1 MPPAPVIDHPAL
13 RGVQARLA
21 EMFTAQGVVSLASI
35 CDAFGWLPHTAR
47 AAITRLRRTGMQIE
61 PIRGQAAYRLTGG
74 MVQEAAP
81 AQESLWDGISE
92 SVVRFYRNRAAVL
105 ATL

>member
-1 MPPAPVIDHPAL
+1 
-13 RGVQARLA
+13 
-21 EMFTAQGVVSLASI
+21 
-35 CDAFGWLPHTAR
+35 
-47 AAITRLRRTGMQIE
+47 MQIE

-74 MVQEAAP
+74 MMQEADP